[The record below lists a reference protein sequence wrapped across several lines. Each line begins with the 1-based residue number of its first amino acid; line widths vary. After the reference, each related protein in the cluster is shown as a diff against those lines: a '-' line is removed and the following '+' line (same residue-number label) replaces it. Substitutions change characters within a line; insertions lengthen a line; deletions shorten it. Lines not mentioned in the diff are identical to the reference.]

1 MEIETEFEGPCD
13 SMRKMPTSSI
23 RRRVEA
29 QLQYGWFLGIVKKLS
44 KKPADPRHPGDEE
57 ARYQNNAGRGY
68 PRPASPESGKGSVAS
83 GIGNPPL
90 RSVCRCVCLTN
101 IMYDSLRTEANPKAD
116 FSSSGLLDAGT
127 SGFDVLKQENRQG
140 AENEDRRPRHQ
151 RGPEVDQIRARGA
164 GGQLVGDEDA
174 AHAKSDQNQ
183 ASQH

>member
-83 GIGNPPL
+83 GPANRL
-90 RSVCRCVCLTN
+90 LVSVVCRCVCLTN
-101 IMYDSLRTEANPKAD
+101 MMYDSVFHRANVLIVFFTPQ
-116 FSSSGLLDAGT
+116 SSG
-127 SGFDVLKQENRQG
+127 R
-140 AENEDRRPRHQ
+140 
-151 RGPEVDQIRARGA
+151 
-164 GGQLVGDEDA
+164 
-174 AHAKSDQNQ
+174 
-183 ASQH
+183 